1 MIDMASSGANDGVE
15 QKGGI
20 IDDSLG
26 IGYESRMC
34 EARPDFLNILHR
46 LIAPALPSAFL
57 HSITSSARAMSVGWQ
72 RDAERALAVL
82 RLMISAVFVALLSQ
96 AKLAKLSLIF

>member
-1 MIDMASSGANDGVE
+1 MIDMASSGANDGIE

-34 EARPDFLNILHR
+34 EARPDFLSILR
-46 LIAPALPSAFL
+46 RADRASFAWRLPSPL
-57 HSITSSARAMSVGWQ
+57 KAR
-72 RDAERALAVL
+72 
-82 RLMISAVFVALLSQ
+82 
-96 AKLAKLSLIF
+96 